1 MLTFKNKIFNNTIV
15 AVPVIEKNKENGIKL
30 IEKYPEYIPV
40 IIKKRE
46 SDKLL
51 QIPLQTRYL
60 IPKTSRLSEVTVT
73 IRKKMNMDPKQAI
86 FIFVGNGILVP
97 IGNTIEFIYEQYKS
111 DDNFLYLTYCTENT
125 FG

>member
-1 MLTFKNKIFNNTIV
+1 
-15 AVPVIEKNKENGIKL
+15 
-30 IEKYPEYIPV
+30 
-40 IIKKRE
+40 
-46 SDKLL
+46 
-51 QIPLQTRYL
+51 
-60 IPKTSRLSEVTVT
+60 
-73 IRKKMNMDPKQAI
+73 MDPKQAI